1 MKISPH
7 SPEVSPLRAGEIA
20 ASARA
25 VKLPSPVA
33 VAAPVCRIA
42 TFHSSSLEAVVA
54 SLPAL
59 VALRE
64 SFPGARIC
72 SWARAAVVPLLENF
86 AAVDEAHARPGGG
99 LSSQAALMARLHA
112 GHFDLAVCFSRGS
125 NALMLTWATGASM
138 RAGFVPSH
146 FEAFLTHR
154 VEQDGPLTRGAGLEL
169 VREIGARARGNSAK
183 DQLHIPAEARARAE
197 KLLRGGGI
205 ETPFM
210 LVAPANLRRT
220 RARRAELAA
229 RDANWN
235 TALEQMAKAWPLV
248 VTPRSR
254 APQSQ
259 ASTPTA
265 AHPMVALRGKM
276 DVLTLTALLTQARG
290 VIGDDAGALALADL
304 LERPVVSATDL
315 EDLPQKA
322 LHRLGL

>member
-1 MKISPH
+1 MKTSSPN
-7 SPEVSPLRAGEIA
+7 PKVLPLRAGEIA
-20 ASARA
+20 AGARA

-42 TFHSSSLEAVVA
+42 TFHSSSLEAVIA

-72 SWARAAVVPLLENF
+72 SWARAGLVPLLENF
-86 AAVDEAHARPGGG
+86 SAVDEAHARPGGG

-112 GHFDLAVCFSRGS
+112 GHFDLALCFSRGS
-125 NALMLTWATGASM
+125 NALMLCWATGAGV

-154 VEQDGPLTRGAGLEL
+154 VEQNGPLTRGAALEL
-169 VREIGARARGNSAK
+169 AREVGARARGQSAREAL
-183 DQLHIPAEARARAE
+183 QISAEASARAD

-205 ETPFM
+205 ETPFV
-210 LVAPANLRRT
+210 LVAPAMPRAT
-220 RARRAELAA
+220 RARKAEQSARAQSWNRAINEL
-229 RDANWN
+229 
-235 TALEQMAKAWPLV
+235 AKAWPLV
-248 VTPRSR
+248 VTPRPG
-254 APQSQ
+254 APKTEN
-259 ASTPTA
+259 TPGA
-265 AHPMVALRGKM
+265 ALHPQVALRGKTEILM
-276 DVLTLTALLTQARG
+276 LAALTSRARG

-304 LERPVVSATDL
+304 LEVPVVSADDL
-315 EDLPQKA
+315 EELPQKA